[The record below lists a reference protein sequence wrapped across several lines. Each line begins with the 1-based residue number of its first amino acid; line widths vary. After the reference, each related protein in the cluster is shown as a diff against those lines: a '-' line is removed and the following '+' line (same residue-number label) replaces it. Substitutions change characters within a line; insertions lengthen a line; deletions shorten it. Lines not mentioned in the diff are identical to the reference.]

1 MAVARR
7 VILQAPVSDERSLGP
22 FVEQCIRDGVTLMA
36 IVGPGS
42 TEREDAIDWLIVG
55 DGSDPG
61 RYVVSTTSHPEEA
74 YDDVVRE
81 VEVLGDERNAGYEV
95 VRL

>member
-1 MAVARR
+1 MSGHWSFCGAVHSGWRHTDSDRR
-7 VILQAPVSDERSLGP
+7 AD
-22 FVEQCIRDGVTLMA
+22 
-36 IVGPGS
+36 S
-42 TEREDAIDWLIVG
+42 TELEDAIDWLIVG

-81 VEVLGDERNAGYEV
+81 VEDFGGERNAGYEV